1 MSASQSTVE
10 SSPDLVTAVDTVRI
24 QIKDAVIE
32 MKRKSCEKY
41 FERALGHS
49 FLLVLIKT
57 LCCAKQELQHGEST
71 LIWMLVC
78 KDACHRF
85 IDEGL

>member
-10 SSPDLVTAVDTVRI
+10 SSPDLVTVDTVRI

-41 FERALGHS
+41 FEKALRPS

-57 LCCAKQELQHGEST
+57 LCCAKQEFQHGEYT
-71 LIWMLVC
+71 LIL
-78 KDACHRF
+78 DA
-85 IDEGL
+85 